1 MGIVHRDLKPE
12 NVMIVSP
19 MPGEKQRM
27 EAAEI
32 RALDV
37 IMQRCLAK
45 DNGDRYGS
53 AAELAN
59 DLVPALARCGD
70 FGGADDLMPP
80 DAPIT

>member
-53 AAELAN
+53 ERNWRTIWFPLWRVAGTLVELT
-59 DLVPALARCGD
+59 
-70 FGGADDLMPP
+70 
-80 DAPIT
+80 I